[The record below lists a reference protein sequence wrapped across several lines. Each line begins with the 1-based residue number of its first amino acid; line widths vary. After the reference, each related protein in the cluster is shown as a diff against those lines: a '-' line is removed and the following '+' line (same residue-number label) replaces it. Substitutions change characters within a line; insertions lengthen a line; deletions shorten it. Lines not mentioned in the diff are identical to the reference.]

1 MADLA
6 YLSLVLGG
14 LLCCVLVL
22 RALQHSESPSSAP
35 KGSR

>member
-22 RALQHSESPSSAP
+22 RALRDSESPSSTTKA
-35 KGSR
+35 SR